1 MTTPIKHISLM
12 AAYNQSMNENIYTA
26 ARSLP
31 ASELLADKKAFFG
44 SILGT
49 LNHIAVADTIW
60 LKRFSSHPANYTALS
75 QPPLM
80 ETTSLNQQL
89 FSDIDLLY
97 QYRIALDKAITE
109 WADSIKEPELNVA
122 LTYKNMQNISATK
135 NFFSL
140 IMHFFNHQTHHR
152 GQVSTLLFQA
162 GIDIG
167 ITDLLARIPNE

>member
-1 MTTPIKHISLM
+1 M

-60 LKRFSSHPANYTALS
+60 LKRFSTHSANYTALS
-75 QPPLM
+75 QLSLM
-80 ETTSLNQQL
+80 EPTSLNQQL
-89 FSDIDLLY
+89 FSDIDSLY
-97 QYRIALDKAITE
+97 QYRMHLDKAIIQ
-109 WADSIKEPELNVA
+109 WVYSIKEPDLNVA
-122 LTYKNMQNISATK
+122 ITYKKQNISSIK

-140 IMHFFNHQTHHR
+140 LMHFFNHQTHHR

>member
-60 LKRFSSHPANYTALS
+60 LKRFSTHSANYTALS
-75 QPPLM
+75 QLSLM
-80 ETTSLNQQL
+80 EPTSLNQQL
-89 FSDIDLLY
+89 FSDIDSLY
-97 QYRIALDKAITE
+97 QYRIRLDKAIIE
-109 WADSIKEPELNVA
+109 WVDSIKEPDLNVA
-122 LTYKNMQNISATK
+122 ITYKKQNISSTK

-140 IMHFFNHQTHHR
+140 LMHFFNHQTHHR

>member
-1 MTTPIKHISLM
+1 MTTPIKHIALM
-12 AAYNQSMNENIYTA
+12 AVYNQSMNENIYTA

-60 LKRFSSHPANYTALS
+60 LKRFSTHTANYTTLS
-75 QPPLM
+75 QLSLM
-80 ETTSLNQQL
+80 EPTSLDQQL
-89 FSDIDLLY
+89 FSNLASLH
-97 QYRIALDKAITE
+97 QYRMHLDKAIIE
-109 WADSIKEPELNVA
+109 WVDFIKEPDLNVA
-122 LTYKNMQNISATK
+122 LTYKKQNISSTK

-140 IMHFFNHQTHHR
+140 LMHFFNHQTHHR